1 MAQTAATIQLSNR
14 AFFYFA
20 GYYAWQFF
28 RKLVFIVLIIMVA
41 VTAYRLIGSAQ
52 VFGMADT
59 EIAKAFAAPL
69 PMVAGVFFILT
80 CAYAVI
86 RASIASKTTK
96 YTLTRKGL
104 IVETGWWSHKTT
116 IVDYAQIQKM
126 TIVTNQF
133 DRIFHARYIY
143 LDMIGG
149 GSGVILE
156 AVDAAAVD
164 IIQARLTTI
173 SPALITTPKT
183 KALTS
188 KTAKPRAK
196 NMPKATTKTPAKKT
210 ASKAK
215 PKLKKKAT
223 PQQKKASRQTQAKR

>member
-1 MAQTAATIQLSNR
+1 MAQATATIKLSNR

-69 PMVAGVFFILT
+69 PTVAGVFFLFT
-80 CAYAVI
+80 CVYAII
-86 RASIASKTTK
+86 RASIAAKTTK

-116 IVDYAQIQKM
+116 IVDYTQIQKM

-156 AVDAAAVD
+156 AVDAEAVD
-164 IIQARLTTI
+164 TIQARLTTI
-173 SPALITTPKT
+173 SPALIASPKT
-183 KALTS
+183 KALAS
-188 KTAKPRAK
+188 KIAVPRAK
-196 NMPKATTKTPAKKT
+196 KIAKAPSKTPAKKT
-210 ASKAK
+210 TSKTK
-215 PKLKKKAT
+215 SKSKKKPT
-223 PQQKKASRQTQAKR
+223 PKQTSRQTQAKR

>member
-1 MAQTAATIQLSNR
+1 
-14 AFFYFA
+14 
-20 GYYAWQFF
+20 
-28 RKLVFIVLIIMVA
+28 MVA
-41 VTAYRLIGSAQ
+41 VTAYRLIGSAE

-69 PMVAGVFFILT
+69 PKVAAIFFLVT
-80 CAYAVI
+80 CAYAII

-104 IVETGWWSHKTT
+104 IVETGWWSRKTT

-164 IIQARLTTI
+164 TIQARLTTI
-173 SPALITTPKT
+173 SPALITPPKT
-183 KALTS
+183 KALTN
-188 KTAKPRAK
+188 KTTKPRTK
-196 NMPKATTKTPAKKT
+196 KIPKTPAKTPTKKT
-210 ASKAK
+210 APK
-215 PKLKKKAT
+215 PKSKPKKKPT
-223 PQQKKASRQTQAKR
+223 PKKTSRQTQAKR

>member
-1 MAQTAATIQLSNR
+1 MVQTAATIKLSNR

-20 GYYAWQFF
+20 GYFAWQFF
-28 RKLVFIVLIIMVA
+28 RKLVFIVLIAVVA

-59 EIAKAFAAPL
+59 EIAKEFAAPL
-69 PMVAGVFFILT
+69 PRVAAIFLMFTGI
-80 CAYAVI
+80 YAVI
-86 RASIASKTTK
+86 RASIATKTTK

-116 IVDYAQIQKM
+116 VVDYAQIQKM
-126 TIVTNQF
+126 TIVTNPF

-156 AVDAAAVD
+156 AVDAEAVD
-164 IIQARLTTI
+164 TIQARLTTI
-173 SPALITTPKT
+173 PPILISPVKT
-183 KALTS
+183 KALPSKPTKAVAKKLQKTPVKKSVKNGTS
-188 KTAKPRAK
+188 KRQPR
-196 NMPKATTKTPAKKT
+196 
-210 ASKAK
+210 SK
-215 PKLKKKAT
+215 PKQT
-223 PQQKKASRQTQAKR
+223 SRRTQTKR